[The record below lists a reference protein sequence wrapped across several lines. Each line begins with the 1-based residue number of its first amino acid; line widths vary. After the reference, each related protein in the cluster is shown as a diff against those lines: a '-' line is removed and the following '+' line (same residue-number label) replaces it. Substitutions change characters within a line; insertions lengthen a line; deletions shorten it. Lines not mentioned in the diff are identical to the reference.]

1 MPLDRVMSRSFHVTQ
16 QCGFLMKERIS
27 EHHGKGVGTKFFKK
41 TADDRMYIVHIYIGE
56 GSPVGVPLLRLI
68 NLGRGASKR
77 RPMDEGSGPLEGR
90 EEQQILATFRP
101 SIIYRPNR
109 PC

>member
-1 MPLDRVMSRSFHVTQ
+1 LGPN
-16 QCGFLMKERIS
+16 
-27 EHHGKGVGTKFFKK
+27 FFKK
-41 TADDRMYIVHIYIGE
+41 RPMTECTLCIYIGE